1 MADPQLILDDDASI
15 RDYLGSFD
23 LFVGIKAEGFGYLF
37 NSWRRFM
44 ITFEMIPSCPA
55 SGGRLLELGANPY
68 FLTLMMKKLTKYKLS
83 LSNYFGESGPPEG
96 YGIQT
101 LRSPRYD
108 EQHEFRYEHF
118 NGEVDN
124 FPYPDHSFDVVL
136 NCEILEHV
144 TLDPT
149 HFLCEC
155 HRVLRPGGHLLLT
168 TPNVLALQNLW
179 KLATN
184 RTIYDQYSGYGVYGR
199 HNREYA
205 PREVIDL
212 LQACGFIVRQV
223 RLEDI
228 LPHRGLTRWLKRFR
242 QHWRDNI
249 FVLAQTQGRP
259 LYNYPDWLY
268 RSMVNL
274 RRVVRSDIV
283 MGENDSIQLGQGWYP
298 LERETFAFR
307 WTTDR
312 AYAYLLD
319 IPQATHLVVEV
330 LGWDQS
336 FGPTTIVVSVGST
349 REVKQLQSQR
359 WQEIAI
365 PLPGQRSKELEV
377 VLQVSP
383 VWVPSQLGINQDNR
397 TIGVAVKRLW
407 LK

>member
-1 MADPQLILDDDASI
+1 
-15 RDYLGSFD
+15 
-23 LFVGIKAEGFGYLF
+23 
-37 NSWRRFM
+37 
-44 ITFEMIPSCPA
+44 
-55 SGGRLLELGANPY
+55 
-68 FLTLMMKKLTKYKLS
+68 
-83 LSNYFGESGPPEG
+83 
-96 YGIQT
+96 
-101 LRSPRYD
+101 
-108 EQHEFRYEHF
+108 
-118 NGEVDN
+118 
-124 FPYPDHSFDVVL
+124 
-136 NCEILEHV
+136 
-144 TLDPT
+144 
-149 HFLCEC
+149 
-155 HRVLRPGGHLLLT
+155 
-168 TPNVLALQNLW
+168 
-179 KLATN
+179 
-184 RTIYDQYSGYGVYGR
+184 
-199 HNREYA
+199 
-205 PREVIDL
+205 
-212 LQACGFIVRQV
+212 
-223 RLEDI
+223 
-228 LPHRGLTRWLKRFR
+228 
-242 QHWRDNI
+242 
-249 FVLAQTQGRP
+249 
-259 LYNYPDWLY
+259 
-268 RSMVNL
+268 MVNL